1 MVLPATPPTAAPTPG
16 SCRICGACSVSEF
29 PTDYAAAVWRC
40 RDCDARFVY
49 PIPTREELEERYEA
63 EHSSGKW
70 QALFDQTPVVET
82 VRRAKLFTEIAG
94 GPGRLLDVGFGDAR
108 FLRAAR
114 LEGWDTWGLELA
126 ESAAQSASAH
136 HRVVV
141 GELGALRFGPRFD
154 AITFWDVLEH
164 VPGPI
169 EMVRE
174 AGRLLRPGGVLGMTM
189 PNVHGAE
196 SLTQGGGWKYY
207 DLDRYGHLF
216 HLGPDHLSR
225 LLSDAGL
232 ETLAVRT
239 SGSIDLRNLLDGA
252 GDRWGARIGRQVLDR
267 VSGIVARAATPLKR
281 GNTLMV
287 VGWKPDA
294 NRA

>member
-1 MVLPATPPTAAPTPG
+1 MAHFPTAYP
-16 SCRICGACSVSEF
+16 
-29 PTDYAAAVWRC
+29 AAVWRC

-63 EHSSGKW
+63 EHRSGKW

-94 GPGRLLDVGFGDAR
+94 GAGRLLDVGFGDAR

-114 LEGWDTWGLELA
+114 TEGWDTWGLELA
-126 ESAAQSASAH
+126 ESAARAAGPT
-136 HRVVV
+136 HRVIV

-164 VPGPI
+164 IPAPI

-174 AGRLLRPGGVLGMTM
+174 AGRLLRPGGVVGITM
-189 PNVHGAE
+189 PNVRGAE
-196 SLTQGGGWKYY
+196 SLTRRGQWKYY

-225 LLSDAGL
+225 LLNDAGL

-239 SGSIDLRNLLDGA
+239 SGSVDLRNLLDQA
-252 GDRWGARIGRQVLDR
+252 GDRWGAKIGRQVLDR
-267 VSGIVARAATPLKR
+267 VSGLVARAATPLKR